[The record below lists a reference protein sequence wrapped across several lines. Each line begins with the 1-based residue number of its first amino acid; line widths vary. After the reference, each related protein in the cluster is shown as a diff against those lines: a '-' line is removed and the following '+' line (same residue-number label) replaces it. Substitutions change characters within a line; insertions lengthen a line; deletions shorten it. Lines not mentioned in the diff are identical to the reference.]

1 MKGTP
6 LTDLTCEYI
15 VNNFASEER
24 TLLQTM
30 SARAQAA
37 GIPMIMIAEEQA
49 KFVKVFLRVIKAKRV
64 LDVGTLFG
72 YSAAIMSQAI
82 GADGEVVSLEFN
94 PEHARVAKENLAN
107 AGISNVSV
115 ITGPALDA
123 MKSLLDDSF
132 DFVLIDADKPN
143 YVNYLRESL
152 RLVRAGGV
160 IAGDNALA
168 WGKIA
173 DEVAPQVASTEPP
186 NSGAN
191 YRPWLTPDDPDFG
204 SVTAIQAFNKAFAA
218 EPSLFSILVP
228 IGDGMAMGV
237 VQK

>member
-6 LTDLTCEYI
+6 LTDHTCEYI
-15 VNNFASEER
+15 VSNFASDER
-24 TLLQTM
+24 VLLQRM

-49 KFVKVFLRVIKAKRV
+49 KFVKVFLRAIKAKRV

-94 PEHARVAKENLAN
+94 PEHAEVAKENLAE
-107 AGISNVSV
+107 AGIGNVKV

-123 MKSLLDDSF
+123 MKSMKDNIF
-132 DFVLIDADKPN
+132 DFVLIDADKVN

-152 RLVRAGGV
+152 RLVRPGGV

-168 WGKIA
+168 LGKIA
-173 DEVAPQVASTEPP
+173 TEVE
-186 NSGAN
+186 
-191 YRPWLTPDDPDFG
+191 PDDSDFV
-204 SVTAIQAFNKAFAA
+204 SVTALQEFNRAITA
-218 EPSLFSILVP
+218 EPSLFSILAP
-228 IGDGMAMGV
+228 IGDGMVIGV